1 MAVDERTLEALL
13 ANPAI
18 QFISGLLGSRNRQGS
33 EACESLWIL
42 VHDVGEKV
50 VRLAGDRDLLRRF
63 GLFDSGRIQRE
74 HLHADVGGIHLGHAP
89 VADFLKLLNDPFT
102 AGTRGA

>member
-1 MAVDERTLEALL
+1 MAVDQCALEALL
-13 ANPAI
+13 SNPAF
-18 QFISGLLGSRNRQGS
+18 QFIGGLLGSRDRQGS
-33 EACESLWIL
+33 EACEPLWIL
-42 VHDVGEKV
+42 LHGVDEKI